1 MNKSWKIV
9 SGGIPFFNNRK
20 IKLLSEF
27 VPRFNDVTELNNS
40 LSLFL
45 SFDFTILEKMKTPI
59 KPPIKI
65 IIIVISV

>member
-1 MNKSWKIV
+1 MVTDGN
-9 SGGIPFFNNRK
+9 PFFNNRN
-20 IKLLSEF
+20 IKLLSLS

-59 KPPIKI
+59 KTPIKI
-65 IIIVISV
+65 IIIVSSTIVNY